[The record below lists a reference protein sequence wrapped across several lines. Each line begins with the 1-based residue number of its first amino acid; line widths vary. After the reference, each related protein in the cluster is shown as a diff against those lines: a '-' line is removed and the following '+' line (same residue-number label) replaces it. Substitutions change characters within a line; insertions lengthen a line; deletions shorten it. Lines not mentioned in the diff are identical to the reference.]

1 MGYVRPTKSLSIG
14 CHLFLCI
21 EGFFREGHENEFVQ
35 FELDVTPELN
45 QIVLDLVGWESLQ
58 DGVRHGVIELT
69 AAQARKIEDVLGKPI
84 PGEFDICISV
94 LA

>member
-1 MGYVRPTKSLSIG
+1 
-14 CHLFLCI
+14 
-21 EGFFREGHENEFVQ
+21 VQ
-35 FELDVTPELN
+35 FDLDVAPEFN

-69 AAQARKIEDVLGKPI
+69 AAQARKIQDVLGKPI
-84 PGEFDICISV
+84 PSEFDICISV